1 MENDETNSCKSF
13 RMDYF
18 HFSDNNSMAI
28 RNTEE
33 PSSFE
38 PETQLIRNLINSNLS
53 LTWTRF
59 YLPWI
64 RPHFST
70 YLLSLNLKSPLTWTI
85 SFFVDSN
92 AIFSMTSEDNDQEY

>member
-18 HFSDNNSMAI
+18 HFNDNNSMAI

-38 PETQLIRNLINSNLS
+38 PETQLIQTWLTRTSHLLEQDSIS
-53 LTWTRF
+53 LG
-59 YLPWI
+59 
-64 RPHFST
+64 
-70 YLLSLNLKSPLTWTI
+70 
-85 SFFVDSN
+85 
-92 AIFSMTSEDNDQEY
+92 